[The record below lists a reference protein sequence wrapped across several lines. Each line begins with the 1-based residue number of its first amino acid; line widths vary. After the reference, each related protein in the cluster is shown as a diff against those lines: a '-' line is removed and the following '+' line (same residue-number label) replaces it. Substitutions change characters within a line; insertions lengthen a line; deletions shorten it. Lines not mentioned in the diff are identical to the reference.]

1 MVEYIL
7 LLRRPEFDF
16 HTHIRQSEL
25 QIQGNLMPLFGP
37 AGTILPCTT
46 HSLLITNNKNKM
58 LETVKYTN
66 S

>member
-7 LLRRPEFDF
+7 HLRRPEFDF
-16 HTHIRQSEL
+16 HTHVRQSEL

-37 AGTILPCTT
+37 AGTI
-46 HSLLITNNKNKM
+46 HSLVIKNNKNKM
-58 LETVKYTN
+58 LETIKYTL